1 MVKSDFQKMS
11 TSASSRLKGKTR
23 LQHKELQQN
32 FEKLFKQ

>member
-1 MVKSDFQKMS
+1 MVKSDFQKTS

-23 LQHKELQQN
+23 LQHKEQQN